1 MCAAVCPVRV
11 ALVDDFSM
19 VRDGLRHIF
28 DASGE
33 AAVTMEACTGAQALD
48 ALQHQSVDVAVVDL
62 SLPGMSGL
70 DLIKRLRNEHPTI
83 GIVAL
88 SLHAEAPYAWRAFA
102 AGARGYVTKDRAFA
116 DMPTAVRQV
125 AAGGTFLSASLL
137 RVPGDALERGIGPP

>member
-1 MCAAVCPVRV
+1 MRALLNPVRL

-28 DASGE
+28 DASDE
-33 AAVTMEACTGAQALD
+33 AAVTMEACTGEQALD
-48 ALQHQSVDVAVVDL
+48 SLRHQSVDVAVIDL

-70 DLIKRLRNEHPTI
+70 DLIKRLHREHPTV
-83 GIVAL
+83 GIIAL

-125 AAGGTFLSASLL
+125 AAGGTYLSASLSQVPVD
-137 RVPGDALERGIGPP
+137 RVDRAPRSP